1 MADIDKAL
9 PNEVLDQLEI
19 ANEEEQL
26 VKDVQEEALGN
37 TDVEQIENEDGSVD
51 INFDPT
57 ENPTE
62 NGAGHYENLAEFLPD
77 DVLSSLSSDLNSK
90 YMDYTSSRKDWEKT
104 YTQGLDLLGFKYNQ
118 KTEPFQGAS
127 GVTHP
132 VLAEAV
138 TQFQALAYKELL
150 PADGPVRTQILGM
163 PTPEKT
169 DQASRVKDFMNYQI
183 MDQMKEYEPEF
194 DSMLFHLPLSG
205 STFKKVYYD
214 EMEQRAV
221 SKFVPA
227 DDLIVPYTAT
237 SLDDAEAIIH
247 RIKVSENDLKKQQ
260 VAGFYRNVDLG
271 KPTAGESDV
280 EKKERELEGT
290 KKSREED
297 VYTILECHVDLDLEG
312 FEDSNPETGEPSGIK
327 IPYIVTLEEGSREI
341 LSIKRNYEVGD
352 PLKNK
357 IQYFVHFKFLPGLG
371 FYGFG
376 LIHMIG
382 GLSRTATAALRQLL
396 DAGTLSNLP
405 AGFKQRGIR
414 IRDDAQSIQ
423 PGEFRDV
430 DAPGGN
436 LRDSFMMLPFK
447 EPSQTL
453 LALMGTVVQ
462 AGQRFASIAD
472 MQVGDGNQ
480 QAAVGTTVAL
490 LERGSRTMSAIHK
503 RIYSALKNEF
513 KLMARVFK
521 LYLPQEYPYDVVG
534 GQRMIK
540 QQDFDDR
547 VDILPVADPNIF
559 SQTQRIS
566 LAQTELQLAQS
577 NPQMHNLYNAYRSM
591 YEALG
596 VKNIDSILMKP
607 QPPQPKDPALE
618 HIDALAGKPFQ
629 AFPGQNHRSHI
640 TAHLNF
646 MATNLARNNPMVMS
660 SLEKNIFEHISLMAQ
675 EQVELEFR
683 DEMQQMQ
690 QMQMQMQMQMQNPQM
705 MQMQQNPQMMQQIQ
719 MQNQQMQMQ
728 MQEMNQKIESRKAEL
743 VAEMMEEFM
752 QEEQKITSQ
761 FDNDPIAKLR
771 SRELDL
777 RAQEN
782 ARKEKEA
789 NEKMDLDKMKTMMNQ
804 QNQDEKLKQNEEL
817 AKLRADTSI
826 EKTILGKTLPNS
838 DQMVPNISI
847 MRKG

>member
-1 MADIDKAL
+1 MADIDKSL
-9 PNEVLDQLEI
+9 PNVEQVINVPAPEEIEQAQLE
-19 ANEEEQL
+19 EQAA
-26 VKDVQEEALGN
+26 ETGEP
-37 TDVEQIENEDGSVD
+37 VEITQNEDGSVD
-51 INFDPT
+51 INYDPNIASIANT
-57 ENPTE
+57 QN
-62 NGAGHYENLAEFLPD
+62 HYDNLAEHLPED
-77 DVLSSLSSDLNSK
+77 ILGRLGTSL
-90 YMDYTSSRKDWEKT
+90 YQDYQDYKNSRKDWERA
-104 YTQGLDLLGFKYNQ
+104 YREGLDLLGFKYDNR
-118 KTEPFQGAS
+118 TEPFQGAS
-127 GVTHP
+127 GATHP

-150 PADGPVRTQILGM
+150 PAEGPVRTQVLGL

-169 DQASRVKDFMNYQI
+169 QQASRVKDFMNYQI
-183 MDQMKEYEPEF
+183 MEQMRDYEPDFDQM
-194 DSMLFHLPLSG
+194 LFYLPLAG
-205 STFKKVYYD
+205 SSFKKIYYD
-214 EMEQRAV
+214 EVEQQAV

-237 SLDDAEAIIH
+237 SLDDAESIIH
-247 RIKVSENDLKKQQ
+247 VVKISENDLRKQQ
-260 VAGFYRNVDLG
+260 VAGFYKDIEL
-271 KPTAGESDV
+271 KPGPLNESEV
-280 EKKERELEGT
+280 EQKERELEGQS
-290 KKSREED
+290 KSAYNND
-297 VYTILECHVDLDLEG
+297 VFNLLECHVNLDLEG
-312 FEDSNPETGEPSGIK
+312 FEDMDEAGDPTGIK
-327 IPYIVTLEEGSREI
+327 LPYVVTIEENSREI
-341 LSIKRNYEVGD
+341 LSIRRNYEVND
-352 PLKNK
+352 PLRKK

-382 GLSRTATAALRQLL
+382 GLSRTATTALRQLI

-436 LRDSFMMLPFK
+436 IRDAFMMLPFK

-453 LALMGTVVQ
+453 LALMGVVVQ

-472 MQVGDGNQ
+472 LQVGEGNQ

-503 RIYSALKNEF
+503 RIYAALKQEF
-513 KLMARVFK
+513 KLLARVFK

-534 GQRMIK
+534 GQKTIK
-540 QQDFDDR
+540 QTDFDDR

-566 LAQTELQLAQS
+566 LAQTELQLAAS
-577 NPQMHNLYNAYRSM
+577 NPIIHNQYEVYRNM

-596 VKNIDSILMKP
+596 VKDIDKILIRP

-629 AFPGQNHRSHI
+629 AFPGQDHRAHM

-646 MATNLARNNPMVMS
+646 MATNMARNNPMVMA
-660 SLEKNIFEHISLMAQ
+660 SLEKNCFEHISLMAQ
-675 EQVELEFR
+675 EQIEIEFR
-683 DEMQQMQ
+683 GELQQLMMLQ
-690 QMQMQMQMQMQNPQM
+690 QNPQAMQNPQ
-705 MQMQQNPQMMQQIQ
+705 IQ
-719 MQNQQMQMQ
+719 MQVKMQT
-728 MQEMNQKIESRKAEL
+728 EKIEARKAQL
-743 VAEMMEEFM
+743 IADMMEEFM
-752 QEEQKITSQ
+752 NEEKKITSQ

-771 SRELDL
+771 ARELDL
-777 RAQEN
+777 QAQEN
-782 ARKEKEA
+782 ARKKQEGE
-789 NEKMDLDKMKTMMNQ
+789 ERISLDKMRAMMNQ
-804 QNQDEKLKQNEEL
+804 MNQDQKLSQNEEL

-826 EKTILGKTLPNS
+826 EKTILSKTIPNANRRS
-838 DQMVPNISI
+838 
-847 MRKG
+847 

>member
-1 MADIDKAL
+1 MADNIDKAL
-9 PNEVLDQLEI
+9 PNEPRKEFEI
-19 ANEEEQL
+19 PGEEEIKETL
-26 VKDVQEEALGN
+26 VEEVTEEQESPGP
-37 TDVEQIENEDGSVD
+37 VEIQENEDGSVD
-51 INFDPT
+51 INLDP
-57 ENPTE
+57 
-62 NGAGHYENLAEFLPD
+62 GAASPEGGDEHYANLAEFLPD
-77 DVLSSLSSDLNSK
+77 DVLGRMASDLNSK
-90 YMDYTSSRKDWEKT
+90 YQDYVSSRKDWEKT
-104 YTQGLDLLGFKYNQ
+104 YTQGLDLLGFKYDQ
-118 KTEPFQGAS
+118 RTEPFQGAS
-127 GVTHP
+127 GATHP

-150 PADGPVRTQILGM
+150 PADGPVRTQVLGI
-163 PTPEKT
+163 PTAEKT
-169 DQASRVKDFMNYQI
+169 QQASRVKDFMNYQI

-214 EMEQRAV
+214 EVEGRAV

-247 RIKVSENDLKKQQ
+247 RVKISENELRKQQ
-260 VAGFYRNVDLG
+260 VAGFYRDIDLA
-271 KPTAGESDV
+271 KPEDKETDV
-280 EKKERELEGT
+280 EKKERELEGMS
-290 KKSREED
+290 KSRNED
-297 VYTILECHVDLDLEG
+297 MYTLLECHVNLDIEG
-312 FEDSNPETGEPSGIK
+312 FEDADPETGEPSGIK
-327 IPYIVTLEEGSREI
+327 LPYIVTLEEGSREI
-341 LSIKRNYEVGD
+341 LSIKRNYEIGE
-352 PLKNK
+352 PKKTK

-382 GLSRTATAALRQLL
+382 GLSRTATSALRQLL

-405 AGFKQRGIR
+405 AGFKMRGIR

-447 EPSQTL
+447 EPSATL
-453 LALMGTVVQ
+453 LNLMGIVVQ

-472 MQVGDGNQ
+472 LQVGDGNQ

-513 KLMARVFK
+513 KILARVFK

-540 QQDFDDR
+540 QADFDDR

-566 LAQTELQLAQS
+566 LAQTELQLATS
-577 NPQMHNLYNAYRSM
+577 NPQMHNMYQAYRHM

-596 VKNIDSILMKP
+596 VKDIDQILVKP
-607 QPPQPKDPALE
+607 QQPMPQDPALE
-618 HIDALAGKPFQ
+618 HIAALGGRPFQ

-640 TAHLNF
+640 QSHLSF
-646 MATNLARNNPMVMS
+646 METNLARNNPMIMA

-675 EQVELEFR
+675 EQIELEFKG
-683 DEMQQMQ
+683 ELQQMQ
-690 QMQMQMQMQMQNPQM
+690 QMQMM
-705 MQMQQNPQMMQQIQ
+705 MQQNPQAAQQIQ
-719 MQNQQMQMQ
+719 MQLMQMQ
-728 MQEMNQKIESRKAEL
+728 QQLESRKAQL
-743 VAEMMEEFM
+743 IAEMMEEFM
-752 QEEQKITSQ
+752 SEEKKITSQ

-777 RAQEN
+777 RAMEN
-782 ARKEKEA
+782 DRKATEAKER
-789 NEKMDLDKMKTMMNQ
+789 MDLDKMKAMMNQ
-804 QNQDEKLKQNEEL
+804 QNQDEKLEQNEEL

-826 EKTILGKTLPNS
+826 EKTILSKTIPNVDS
-838 DQMVPNISI
+838 MMKNQGGMMPNVKI
-847 MRKG
+847 MRGGND